1 LQEKEGKKSMR
12 EAGESEL
19 QKKTGKRGTQ
29 PGIYLHFFDLILD
42 GMDYKHPGAAGDVA
56 VAAVAIAA
64 VAVAAA
70 ATAATPLD
78 QHKAQAQ
85 IT

>member
-1 LQEKEGKKSMR
+1 VKPEKANCK
-12 EAGESEL
+12 
-19 QKKTGKRGTQ
+19 KKTGKRGTQ

-56 VAAVAIAA
+56 VAAVAIAVA
-64 VAVAAA
+64 AVAAA
-70 ATAATPLD
+70 AAAATPLD

>member
-1 LQEKEGKKSMR
+1 
-12 EAGESEL
+12 
-19 QKKTGKRGTQ
+19 
-29 PGIYLHFFDLILD
+29 
-42 GMDYKHPGAAGDVA
+42 MDYKHPGAAGDVA

-70 ATAATPLD
+70 AATPLD